1 MYDVVIIG
9 AGAAGI
15 SAARACR
22 SRRLSCIVLEAGSR
36 IGGRASTVQAPGGS
50 IFDRGAHWLHSPR
63 LNPLSSIVLA
73 DSVAETEPLAAAYS
87 RNGALLT
94 PSEVSRCEA
103 GIEAS
108 FADVVRR
115 GKNGVDEAALIS
127 SDNAFTI
134 AFTNKQGVPP
144 ERASSIDFARYVWE
158 DDDIPVE
165 QGMGTVVAKLGT
177 GLEVRCDCPV
187 ETIDLRQAD
196 HVRAT
201 GRWGSIEARKAVVT
215 VSTGVLQSGTI
226 RFTPDLPIGHREAIE
241 GLPMGSC
248 NKLRLSFTSRVFDD
262 LPSSLLVPLD
272 DPNEAMEIV
281 IRESGEETA
290 VGMFHGPFGRRLAT
304 EGEAA
309 MNDHLTGSLVKIFGS
324 TIGKSVSPVRMS
336 VDWDGNPFVRG
347 YVSAALP
354 GCADARAKLAEP
366 VENRL
371 AFAGE
376 ATSLRFMG
384 DVHGAWLEGEAA
396 IARLFGGT

>member
-1 MYDVVIIG
+1 M
-9 AGAAGI
+9 
-15 SAARACR
+15 
-22 SRRLSCIVLEAGSR
+22 LEAGSK

-50 IFDRGAHWLHSPR
+50 TFDLGAHWLHSPR
-63 LNPLSSIVLA
+63 LNPLSAFVLA

-87 RNGALLT
+87 KHGALLT

-115 GKNGVDEAALIS
+115 GKNGVDEAARIS

-144 ERASSIDFARYVWE
+144 DRASSVDFARYVWE

-165 QGMGTVVAKLGT
+165 QGMGTVVAGLGE
-177 GLEVRCDCPV
+177 GLEIRCNCPV
-187 ETIDLRQAD
+187 ETIDLRQSD

-262 LPSSLLVPLD
+262 LPPSLLVPLD
-272 DPNEAMEIV
+272 NPNEAMEIV
-281 IRESGEETA
+281 IRENGETA
-290 VGMFHGPFGRRLAT
+290 AGMFHGPFGRMLAA

-309 MNDHLTGSLVKIFGS
+309 MSDHLTGSLVKIFGS

-336 VDWDGNPFVRG
+336 VDWDRNPFVRG

-354 GCADARAKLAEP
+354 GCADARITLAAP
-366 VENRL
+366 VQKRL

-384 DVHGAWLEGEAA
+384 DVHGAWLEGEASLT
-396 IARLFGGT
+396 RLFGGT